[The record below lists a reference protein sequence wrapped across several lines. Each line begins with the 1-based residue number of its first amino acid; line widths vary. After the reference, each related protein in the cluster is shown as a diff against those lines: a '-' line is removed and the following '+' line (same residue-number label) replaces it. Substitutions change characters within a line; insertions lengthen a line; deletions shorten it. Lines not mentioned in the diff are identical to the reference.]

1 MGSGNNPD
9 IIAGKGVAG
18 VFESFLSI
26 IQTFGTM
33 LLLGAGVLWFLYLVV
48 KYMWNLKNGKS
59 VDDIKTQIPWAIV
72 LLMVMFM
79 VYALIGLIANIF
91 SFQLG

>member
-9 IIAGKGVAG
+9 IIAGRGVAG

-26 IQTFGTM
+26 VQTFGTM
-33 LLLGAGVLWFLYLVV
+33 LLLGAGLLWFLYLVV

-79 VYALIGLIANIF
+79 VYALIKLMANIL

>member
-1 MGSGNNPD
+1 
-9 IIAGKGVAG
+9 
-18 VFESFLSI
+18 
-26 IQTFGTM
+26 
-33 LLLGAGVLWFLYLVV
+33 
-48 KYMWNLKNGKS
+48 MWNLKNGKS

-72 LLMVMFM
+72 LLMVMFT